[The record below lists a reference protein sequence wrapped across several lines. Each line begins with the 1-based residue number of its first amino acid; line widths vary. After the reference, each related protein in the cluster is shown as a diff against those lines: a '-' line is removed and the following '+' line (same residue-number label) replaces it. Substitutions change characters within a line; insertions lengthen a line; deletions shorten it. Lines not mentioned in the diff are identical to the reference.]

1 MCDAKQNDCNNQIR
15 IIRENSQ
22 REIDSLKLKLEECL
36 AIIDKDRRE
45 KMAIQTGLKQAYFQN
60 IVQLN
65 YDACNILGLEGEQAQ
80 NNEYANNIVINNN
93 NLNAHA
99 NSVNRNLN
107 TSMNFNNSARFQ
119 SVNNMSY
126 QEEFDNRTS
135 LLSHEARERLSPNRI

>member
-1 MCDAKQNDCNNQIR
+1 MCDAKQNDCNNQVR

-65 YDACNILGLEGEQAQ
+65 
-80 NNEYANNIVINNN
+80 
-93 NLNAHA
+93 
-99 NSVNRNLN
+99 
-107 TSMNFNNSARFQ
+107 
-119 SVNNMSY
+119 
-126 QEEFDNRTS
+126 
-135 LLSHEARERLSPNRI
+135 

>member
-1 MCDAKQNDCNNQIR
+1 MIDAKQNDCNNQVR

-65 YDACNILGLEGEQAQ
+65 
-80 NNEYANNIVINNN
+80 
-93 NLNAHA
+93 
-99 NSVNRNLN
+99 
-107 TSMNFNNSARFQ
+107 
-119 SVNNMSY
+119 
-126 QEEFDNRTS
+126 
-135 LLSHEARERLSPNRI
+135 

>member
-1 MCDAKQNDCNNQIR
+1 VCDAKQNDCNNQVR

-65 YDACNILGLEGEQAQ
+65 
-80 NNEYANNIVINNN
+80 
-93 NLNAHA
+93 
-99 NSVNRNLN
+99 
-107 TSMNFNNSARFQ
+107 
-119 SVNNMSY
+119 
-126 QEEFDNRTS
+126 
-135 LLSHEARERLSPNRI
+135 